1 MTASCYSAM
10 STILQYFARK
20 QVGSLPNPEGTF
32 SNVIPSAA
40 IKSANSEVN
49 KVMWGQGNPS
59 SRVSLKE
66 TRKGKMCRVYSL
78 REQAGIGKLAC
89 SIGATAAARRIS
101 RNWFGGTS
109 INESTVRGFKKAYLN
124 ELHSKKLREEEDLTV
139 QELPFKKR
147 GRPLLLGKKLDEAVQ
162 QYILKLREHGCPI
175 NTVIVLA
182 VARGIVKSM
191 DRTRLEEYGG
201 STMLTVPWSKSLLK
215 RMNFIKR

>member
-1 MTASCYSAM
+1 M
-10 STILQYFARK
+10 
-20 QVGSLPNPEGTF
+20 GSLPNTEGTF

-40 IKSANSEVN
+40 IKSVNSEVN

-66 TRKGKMCRVYSL
+66 TRKGKKCRVYSL

-89 SIGATAAARRIS
+89 SIEATAAARRIS

-109 INESTVRGFKKAYLN
+109 INESTVCGFKKAYLN
-124 ELHSKKLREEEDLTV
+124 ELRSKRLREEEDLTV
-139 QELPFKKR
+139 QELPLKKR

-182 VARGIVKSM
+182 VARGIV
-191 DRTRLEEYGG
+191 G
-201 STMLTVPWSKSLLK
+201 
-215 RMNFIKR
+215 